1 MVASATEWLIGS
13 RCLMTFLSARNLVV
27 EFPIYGASNRSFKH
41 AVMRTATGG
50 RIASDSGSH
59 VRVRALD
66 GIDFEFAEGDR
77 VGLIGHNGSGKSTLL
92 RVLAG
97 AYKPISGELRIV
109 GTVGSMISLTLG
121 MDFEASGYENIR
133 LRGLLMGFKTGEI
146 DAITQEVIEFADL
159 GDYIHMPMRTYSSG
173 MAMRLAF
180 ALATAGTAD
189 IVLMDE
195 WVSAGDAD
203 FSKKA
208 DHRLMEKL
216 NKAKIMVLA
225 SHSEDLIRRHCNKI
239 LRLEHGRI
247 VPV

>member
-1 MVASATEWLIGS
+1 VTII
-13 RCLMTFLSARNLVV
+13 SARNLVV
-27 EFPIYGASNRSFKH
+27 EFPIFGASNRSFKH

-50 RIASDSGSH
+50 RLARDSGNH

-66 GIDFEFAEGDR
+66 DISFDFAEGDR
-77 VGLIGHNGSGKSTLL
+77 IGLVGHNGSGKSTLL

-97 AYKPISGELRIV
+97 AYKPSSGELHVR
-109 GTVGSMISLTLG
+109 GKVGSMISLTLG

-133 LRGLLMGFKTGEI
+133 LRGLLMGFKSGEI
-146 DAITQEVIEFADL
+146 EAITQEVIDFADL

-195 WVSAGDAD
+195 WVSAGDAS
-203 FSKKA
+203 FTKKA
-208 DHRLMEKL
+208 DQRLLDKIS
-216 NKAKIMVLA
+216 KAKIMVLA
-225 SHSEDLIRRHCNKI
+225 SHSEDLINRHCNRI
-239 LRLEHGRI
+239 LKLEHGRI
-247 VPV
+247 VPA